1 MIGKNNLY
9 GDLHLLE
16 TSGLVISEERLN
28 RPAVRPKWEKWIGLQ
43 ENIPA
48 GIKLTAKQAAL
59 VALLQERGDAPVSGL
74 PDRLREAAF
83 LRTLEQKGVV
93 RLHEKELF
101 RGPGPAPEIG
111 RNGNGITPNEAQEK
125 APT

>member
-1 MIGKNNLY
+1 MGKNDLY
-9 GDLHLLE
+9 GDLRLLE

-28 RPAVRPKWEKWIGLQ
+28 RPAVRPKWEKWIGLRAD
-43 ENIPA
+43 IPA

-59 VALLQERGDAPVSGL
+59 VALLRERGDASVSGL
-74 PDRLREAAF
+74 PDRLREADF

-93 RLHEKELF
+93 HLREKELF

-111 RNGNGITPNEAQEK
+111 RNGNSITPNEAQDRG
-125 APT
+125 AR